1 MAIRI
6 VMDEAHQILTTQEY
20 RSLFAKL
27 QALAGF
33 PIAKMLLTAS
43 LPKRLEAD
51 FLRAFGLPLS
61 TKILRAP
68 SEQPHISY
76 HQVKYSSMNTKSIR
90 LAIDIARFMNTVME
104 HDQIGIIF
112 CTTKKEVDQLES
124 FTSCSSYSGHPEKGH
139 NEQAWKAGHKRW
151 IAATTGLIQG
161 IDAPNVGVT
170 LFLGVPYGLINLYQ
184 GSGRGG
190 RDGRKSWSI
199 TLIQSNN
206 HFMVDGLK
214 DSNDPSC
221 VKEGD
226 LWQRTQQCRRLGFS
240 KTLDDSE
247 VKCQDLANCHLCD
260 FCDIDSAIT
269 KHIAILVPDPNPSE
283 TLAPIVLSK
292 EEEDMFDS
300 FDPIA
305 WDKVPDTTQLKSNPA
320 PSHLE
325 YKAGSMSS
333 IAIRRDAMLYH
344 QQIDVKKEKAK
355 KINQLA
361 DILKNK
367 CPICWA
373 YNSSNLQPCHAQSEL
388 FRRCNNN
395 SKEFIPYLYGWIDF
409 KKKMVFQKY
418 EYCYKCHFPQAPP
431 YLPQCHPPVGGSQNA
446 RNLCPLTDCI
456 ILLVW
461 FIRHSD
467 RWWPQAVANFPG
479 LAFEMGPDAFA
490 GWLNLGHS
498 ISHFYNGLE
507 LVLWFYELHNV
518 S

>member
-170 LFLGVPYGLINLYQ
+170 LFLGVPYGLINL
-184 GSGRGG
+184 
-190 RDGRKSWSI
+190 SI
-199 TLIQSNN
+199 
-206 HFMVDGLK
+206 
-214 DSNDPSC
+214 
-221 VKEGD
+221 
-226 LWQRTQQCRRLGFS
+226 
-240 KTLDDSE
+240 
-247 VKCQDLANCHLCD
+247 
-260 FCDIDSAIT
+260 
-269 KHIAILVPDPNPSE
+269 
-283 TLAPIVLSK
+283 
-292 EEEDMFDS
+292 
-300 FDPIA
+300 
-305 WDKVPDTTQLKSNPA
+305 
-320 PSHLE
+320 
-325 YKAGSMSS
+325 
-333 IAIRRDAMLYH
+333 
-344 QQIDVKKEKAK
+344 
-355 KINQLA
+355 
-361 DILKNK
+361 
-367 CPICWA
+367 
-373 YNSSNLQPCHAQSEL
+373 
-388 FRRCNNN
+388 
-395 SKEFIPYLYGWIDF
+395 
-409 KKKMVFQKY
+409 
-418 EYCYKCHFPQAPP
+418 
-431 YLPQCHPPVGGSQNA
+431 
-446 RNLCPLTDCI
+446 
-456 ILLVW
+456 
-461 FIRHSD
+461 
-467 RWWPQAVANFPG
+467 
-479 LAFEMGPDAFA
+479 
-490 GWLNLGHS
+490 
-498 ISHFYNGLE
+498 
-507 LVLWFYELHNV
+507 
-518 S
+518 